1 MSKKDY
7 NYIAAVETAIAKKYG
22 LAAVQDVRS
31 GWGETHEKENL
42 SQLQQRYKQREKIK
56 VKPEERA
63 VGDII
68 ISRKI
73 KRPDNERK
81 CPVCKTYSFSSRDD
95 LYMNR
100 FQCCENCYIEHV
112 EFRLDRWRSGWRP
125 GDGVFKPPFLKRVS
139 KLCSVFFR
147 KFIRRIKKWLVF

>member
-1 MSKKDY
+1 MNKKDY
-7 NYIAAVETAIAKKYG
+7 NYVASVEKAIAKKYG
-22 LAAVQDVRS
+22 SVAVQDIRS
-31 GWGETHEKENL
+31 SWSETREKEYLN
-42 SQLQQRYKQREKIK
+42 QLQGRSKRREKAKVQRE
-56 VKPEERA
+56 EST

-81 CPVCKTYSFSSRDD
+81 CPACKTYSFSSRDD

-139 KLCSVFFR
+139 KFCSVFFR
-147 KFIRRIKKWLVF
+147 KLIRRIKKWLVF